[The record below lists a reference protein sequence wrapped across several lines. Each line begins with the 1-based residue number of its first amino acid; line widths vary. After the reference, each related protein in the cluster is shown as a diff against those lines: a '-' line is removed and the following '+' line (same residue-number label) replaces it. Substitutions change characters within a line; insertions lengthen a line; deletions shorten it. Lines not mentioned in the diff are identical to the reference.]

1 MRNMS
6 KGEYIKF
13 LDESTCKELLNSL
26 HIDREDLEFGVE
38 VTKQILKEYEDK
50 LQQVIEQEEAQKAKE
65 AELDPTAGVDI
76 PDDYVYVLL
85 ETNDLQ
91 IHNIGEDI
99 CFECAEDLSRLGLI
113 RNTAESAWVSARR
126 NIRANR
132 LEALAHSVGGVYEFE
147 FGEDNYFIYVM
158 EDGTFAVGDADI
170 ILEPEK
176 IYMTKKT
183 AEQVCEILNSGTYK
197 LNIDVAVEDD
207 EFCEEC
213 CCDACAGNDC

>member
-1 MRNMS
+1 MENVT
-6 KGEYIKF
+6 KIDLEN
-13 LDESTCKELLNSL
+13 L
-26 HIDREDLEFGVE
+26 DREDLEYGVE
-38 VTKQILKEYEDK
+38 AAKQILKEYEDK
-50 LQQVIEQEEAQKAKE
+50 LQQVIEQEEAQKATEE
-65 AELDPTAGVDI
+65 AELDAEAGVDV

-91 IHNIGEDI
+91 IHTIGEDI

-113 RNTAESAWVSARR
+113 RTDSESAWVSARR

-132 LEALAHSVGGVYEFE
+132 LEALAHSIGGAYEFE
-147 FGEDNYFIYVM
+147 FGEKNYFIHFNDKGKAHTWYTP
-158 EDGTFAVGDADI
+158 D

-176 IYMTKKT
+176 IYMTKET

-197 LNIDVAVEDD
+197 LNIDVAVEAD
-207 EFCEEC
+207 ELCEEC

>member
-1 MRNMS
+1 MENR
-6 KGEYIKF
+6 EYTREELESF
-13 LDESTCKELLNSL
+13 LKQSELLVEKAKEQSKEL
-26 HIDREDLEFGVE
+26 D
-38 VTKQILKEYEDK
+38 
-50 LQQVIEQEEAQKAKE
+50 EQEEAQKAFE
-65 AELDPTAGVDI
+65 AQLDPTAGVDI

-85 ETNDLQ
+85 EQNDLQ
-91 IHNIGEDI
+91 IHIIGEDI

-132 LEALAHSVGGVYEFE
+132 LEALAHSIGGAYEFE
-147 FGEDNYFIYVM
+147 FGVENYYVYVG
-158 EDGTFAVGDADI
+158 EDGTFVPHMI
-170 ILEPEK
+170 PSPLEPEK
-176 IYMTKKT
+176 IYMTKET

-197 LNIDVAVEDD
+197 LNLDVAVEED

>member
-1 MRNMS
+1 MENLG
-6 KGEYIKF
+6 KIDLEN
-13 LDESTCKELLNSL
+13 L
-26 HIDREDLEFGVE
+26 DREDLEYGVE
-38 VTKQILKEYEDK
+38 AAKQILKEYEAK
-50 LQQVIEQEEAQKAKE
+50 LQQVIEQETIAKE
-65 AELDPTAGVDI
+65 AELAPTAGVEV
-76 PDDYVYVLL
+76 PEDYVYVLAD
-85 ETNDLQ
+85 NDDLQ

-132 LEALAHSVGGVYEFE
+132 LEALAHSIGGAYEFE
-147 FGEDNYFIYVM
+147 FGEENYYIVIDS
-158 EDGTFAVGDADI
+158 DGVFTIDWMDK

-176 IYMTKKT
+176 IYMTEKT

-197 LNIDVAVEDD
+197 LNIDVEVEDD

-213 CCDACAGNDC
+213 CCDACVGNDC

>member
-1 MRNMS
+1 MENR
-6 KGEYIKF
+6 EYTREELEAF
-13 LDESTCKELLNSL
+13 LKQSELL
-26 HIDREDLEFGVE
+26 VE
-38 VTKQILKEYEDK
+38 
-50 LQQVIEQEEAQKAKE
+50 KAKE
-65 AELDPTAGVDI
+65 QIKELDEKEAQEAKLDPTAGVAV

-91 IHNIGEDI
+91 IHTIGEDI

-132 LEALAHSVGGVYEFE
+132 LEALAHMIGGAYEFE
-147 FGEDNYFIYVM
+147 IGGNSYFVFLDTDGIFQYALAGEW
-158 EDGTFAVGDADI
+158 
-170 ILEPEK
+170 LEFEK
-176 IYMTKKT
+176 IYMTEKT

>member
-1 MRNMS
+1 MENR
-6 KGEYIKF
+6 EYTREELESFLTHSEFLVEKAKEQIKEF
-13 LDESTCKELLNSL
+13 DEK
-26 HIDREDLEFGVE
+26 
-38 VTKQILKEYEDK
+38 
-50 LQQVIEQEEAQKAKE
+50 EAQK

-76 PDDYVYVLL
+76 PDDYIYVLAD
-85 ETNDLQ
+85 NDDLQ

-132 LEALAHSVGGVYEFE
+132 LEALAHSIGGAYEFE
-147 FGEDNYFIYVM
+147 FGEDNYFIYVR
-158 EDGTFAVGDADI
+158 EDGTFAVGDVDV

-176 IYMTKKT
+176 IYMTKET

-197 LNIDVAVEDD
+197 LNIDVEVEDD

-213 CCDACAGNDC
+213 CCDACVGNDY

>member
-1 MRNMS
+1 MENVT
-6 KGEYIKF
+6 KIDLEN
-13 LDESTCKELLNSL
+13 L
-26 HIDREDLEFGVE
+26 DREDLEYGVE
-38 VTKQILKEYEDK
+38 AAKQVLKEYEAK
-50 LQQVIEQEEAQKAKE
+50 LQQVIEQEAQKAFE
-65 AELDPTAGVDI
+65 AQLDPTAGVDI

-85 ETNDLQ
+85 ETNNLQ
-91 IHNIGEDI
+91 IHTIGESI
-99 CFECAEDLSRLGLI
+99 CFEAAEDLSRLGLI
-113 RNTAESAWVSARR
+113 RNTADSAWVSARR

-132 LEALAHSVGGVYEFE
+132 LEALAHSIGGAYEFE
-147 FGEDNYFIYVM
+147 FGEMNCYISVNSKGEFTYRIVQS
-158 EDGTFAVGDADI
+158 

-176 IYMTKKT
+176 IYMTEKT